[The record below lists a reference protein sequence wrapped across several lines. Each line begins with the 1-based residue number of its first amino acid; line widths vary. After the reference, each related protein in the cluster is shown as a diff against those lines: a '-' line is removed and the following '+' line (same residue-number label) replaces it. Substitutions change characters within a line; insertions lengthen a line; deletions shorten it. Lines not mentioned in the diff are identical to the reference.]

1 MSSLATLVQINMSG
15 ALTIDQITAHFE
27 DVDIQREIEGGANKK
42 VYEAKYEGQTIAFK
56 ILPIDNRRAEGYAK
70 REIETMQKIDSPILV
85 DLHGYTATEID
96 GTYVFAILE
105 EFVPG
110 NTLKDVL
117 EDNGG
122 ALELGIDVTRSLLSV
137 LPAFDEDDI
146 IHRDI
151 KPGNIMVR
159 PSGDITLLDVGIAR
173 MQNRTSLTPTF
184 APHAPGTYAYS
195 APEQLNNEKEI
206 QGCRTDLFATGIVM
220 FESIT
225 GEHPFAPDDIDITIP
240 DAILQEERKELDGY
254 IENKDFEAQLN
265 EFFKK
270 MTAFEPYERFRK
282 PKFAR
287 QEFNN
292 ITGGADV

>member
-1 MSSLATLVQINMSG
+1 MSDTL
-15 ALTIDQITAHFE
+15 TTDQIAGHFE
-27 DVDIQREIEGGANKK
+27 DVDIQREIKGGANKQ
-42 VYEAKYEGQTIAFK
+42 VYEAKYEGETIAFK

-70 REIETMQKIDSPILV
+70 REIETMQKINSSVLV
-85 DLHGYTATEID
+85 DLLGYTATEID
-96 GTYVFAILE
+96 GTYVFAIFE

-110 NTLKDVL
+110 NTLKGVL
-117 EDNGG
+117 EENGG
-122 ALELGIDVTRSLLSV
+122 DLDLGLNVTHSLLSV
-137 LPAFDEDDI
+137 LPSFDKDDI

-159 PSGDITLLDVGIAR
+159 PDGEITLLDVGIAR

-195 APEQLNNEKEI
+195 APEQLNNEKDI

-225 GEHPFAPDDIDITIP
+225 GEHPFAPEDIEITIP
-240 DAILQEERKELDGY
+240 DAILQEERKELNGHLEDP
-254 IENKDFEAQLN
+254 DFEAELN

-270 MTAFEPYERFRK
+270 MTAFEPYKRFRK
-282 PKFAR
+282 AEFAR
-287 QEFNN
+287 QKFDD
-292 ITGGADV
+292 ITGECHV